1 MKTLRL
7 PFLLITSSILN
18 KLDDISVFYLTTFTV
33 QTISFYHKINKTN
46 KQDIAVLFLPQP
58 EFLLDAQL
66 LLGRN
71 GPT

>member
-7 PFLLITSSILN
+7 QFSLITSSILN

-33 QTISFYHKINKTN
+33 QTISLYHKINKTN
-46 KQDIAVLFLPQP
+46 KQVMVTLFLPQL